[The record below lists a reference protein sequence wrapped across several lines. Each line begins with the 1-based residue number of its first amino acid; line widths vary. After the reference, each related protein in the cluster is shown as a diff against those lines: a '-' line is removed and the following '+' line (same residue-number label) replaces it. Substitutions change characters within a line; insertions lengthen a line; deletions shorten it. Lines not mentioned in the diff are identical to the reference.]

1 MPESVPA
8 QRCCESHSDWTVLAE
23 HLIRSFPQIE
33 AGEVLDILLRT
44 QRAEESFA
52 LPEAERL
59 ETAET
64 VARYQLMQLTAE
76 SPDVA
81 RRDPERHRR

>member
-1 MPESVPA
+1 MPESVAAP
-8 QRCCESHSDWTVLAE
+8 RCCESHSDWTVLAE

-44 QRAEESFA
+44 QRAEDAFG
-52 LPEAERL
+52 LPELERL

-64 VARYQLMQLTAE
+64 VARYQLMQLTGEIA
-76 SPDVA
+76 DVA
-81 RRDPERHRR
+81 RLD